1 MAAKI
6 KRARSAPLNAPK
18 PKSRQPAFIKII
30 LAVINALIFLGGII
44 WWIPKKTIF
53 LAEQTGKQINKQSE
67 KFAEFRSSALRKL
80 VDQKN
85 SLSQSLKQ
93 LKVKPTPKPKKIKKQ
108 PWKILELKI
117 RVLKLVFLANLG
129 VVKKQLKYFPPTL
142 FKKSKILLE
151 KWGTIKK
158 IFRKKTITAKGAVV
172 VRTKGQIYPAKPP
185 FLEKLKFLLLGVLLA
200 VFVIVTPLVV
210 SFWLNELPNPR
221 LLSARE
227 IPLST
232 KIYDRN
238 GTLLFQIYANQN
250 RSFVNLDDL
259 PKNLVNATVAIED
272 KNFFQHRG
280 VDFRG
285 ILRAF
290 LVNLRNGKTNGRP
303 LQGGSTITQQLI
315 KNALLSS
322 EVSWSRKIKEVVLA
336 IWAETIY
343 TKKDLLEMYFNQ
355 VPYGGTA
362 WGVEAAAETYFKKK
376 VTELDL
382 AESALLAGLP
392 AAPSYYSPFGAY
404 PELAKE
410 RQQEVLRR
418 MTEDKYI
425 TSQEADEAE
434 KEGVYYAAPAIEIKA
449 PHFVMYIKDLL
460 VKKYGLRTVEQGGL
474 NVITSLDLNIQDMA
488 QEEVAKEMENL
499 KNLLVGNGA
508 AVVTNPKTGEILTM
522 VGSRDYFDLTNDGNV
537 NVTLARRQ
545 PGSSIKPVMYSAA
558 LQRGYTPSSVI
569 DDSPIS
575 FRIPGQ
581 PPYAP
586 VNYDGK
592 FHGKVTLR
600 SALANSFNVPAV
612 KVLNAIGVHTMVEM
626 GRKMGISTWEDEGRF
641 GLSLTLGGGEV
652 TMLDMAKA
660 FGVLANEG
668 KKQELTP
675 ILKITDYQGNVL
687 EQAKTKSGS
696 QVIPSEVAF
705 QLSNILAD
713 NNARS
718 TAFGFNSALNI
729 PGKTVSVKTGT
740 TNDKRDNWTIGYTPS
755 FVVVVWVGNNNNAPM
770 HPYLTSGITGAAP
783 IWHNIMA
790 NLLKN
795 KANEM
800 IGKSEDVIEV
810 KVCAWNGLLPCEG
823 CPTITEYF
831 ARGTEPKI
839 RCQITPSPT
848 PTL

>member
-1 MAAKI
+1 MRVKA
-6 KRARSAPLNAPK
+6 KRARTAPLNAPK
-18 PKSRQPAFIKII
+18 PKSKTEFF
-30 LAVINALIFLGGII
+30 LNTVLTLINALIFLGGLI
-44 WWIPKKTIF
+44 WWVP
-53 LAEQTGKQINKQSE
+53 KQIIT
-67 KFAEFRSSALRKL
+67 FTKL
-80 VDQKN
+80 ASKG
-85 SLSQSLKQ
+85 
-93 LKVKPTPKPKKIKKQ
+93 IKKQ
-108 PWKILELKI
+108 QEKI
-117 RVLKLVFLANLG
+117 REFKTETFRKLESQKTSFRQLLKSLKPQLKLKPFLKFFLSGKNVLINKLEEIRTSFKKKTFTAKG
-129 VVKKQLKYFPPTL
+129 VVKV
-142 FKKSKILLE
+142 KK
-151 KWGTIKK
+151 
-158 IFRKKTITAKGAVV
+158 
-172 VRTKGQIYPAKPP
+172 KGQIYPAKPL
-185 FLEKLKFLLLGVLLA
+185 FLERLKFLSLGILLTLFA
-200 VFVIVTPLVV
+200 IVGPLIF

-238 GTLLFQIYANQN
+238 GILLFQIYASQN
-250 RSFVNLDDL
+250 RSFIKLDDL

-272 KNFFQHRG
+272 KNFFHHPG
-280 VDFRG
+280 VDLRG

-290 LVNLRNGKTNGRP
+290 LINLALGSKTNGRP

-322 EVSWSRKIKEVVLA
+322 ELTWSRKIKEVVLA

-343 TKKDLLEMYFNQ
+343 RKRDILEMYFNQ

-376 VTELDL
+376 VKDLDL

-392 AAPSYYSPFGAY
+392 AAPSYYSPFGAH
-404 PELAKE
+404 PELARE
-410 RQQEVLRR
+410 RQHEVLRR

-425 TSQEADEAE
+425 TSQEANETE
-434 KEGVYYAAPAIEIKA
+434 KEELHYATQAIEIKA
-449 PHFVMYIKDLL
+449 PHFVMYVKDLL

-474 NVITSLDLNIQDMA
+474 NVTTSLDLNTQDMV
-488 QEEVAKEMENL
+488 QDEVAKEVENL
-499 KNLLVGNGA
+499 KNLLVSNGS
-508 AVVTNPKTGEILTM
+508 AVVTNPKTGEILAM
-522 VGSRDYFDLTNDGNV
+522 VGSRDYFDLAHDGNV
-537 NVTLARRQ
+537 NVTLALRQ

-558 LQRGYTPSSVI
+558 LQHGFTPSSII
-569 DDSPIS
+569 DDSAIS

-612 KVLNAIGVHTMVEM
+612 KVLNAIGVHTMVDM
-626 GRKMGISTWEDEGRF
+626 GRKMGISTWEDESRF

-660 FGVLANEG
+660 YGVLANEG

-687 EQAKTKSGS
+687 EQAKNKSGS
-696 QVIPSEVAF
+696 QVLPTEIAF
-705 QLSNILAD
+705 QLANILAD
-713 NNARS
+713 NNSRS
-718 TAFGFNSALNI
+718 VAFGFNSALNI

-740 TNDKRDNWTIGYTPS
+740 TNDKRDNWTIGFTPS
-755 FVVVVWVGNNNNAPM
+755 FVVVVWVGNNDNSPM

-783 IWHNIMA
+783 IWHNIMV

-795 KANEM
+795 KPNET
-800 IGKSEDVIEV
+800 IGKSEDIIEV
-810 KVCAWNGLLPCEG
+810 NVCAWNGFLPCDG

-839 RCQITPSPT
+839 HCQITPSPSPT
-848 PTL
+848 PEVNL